1 MNTTAKKIE
10 NTVLSL
16 PPFSELNYERSYSI
30 DSLILMFFAFS
41 GIGWIWEVILHIIE
55 DGMIINRGVMTG
67 PWLPIYGMG
76 GVLILV
82 VLKKFRA
89 RPMQLFGTIM
99 CLCGVIEYVTSILL
113 ESLFGARWW
122 DYSDMLLSIDGR
134 VCLEGLMIFGIG
146 GLFFIYIIA
155 PKMDDLLMR
164 FSSKSKIIVC
174 VFLLAVFLGDLVH
187 MFIAPNMGFGI
198 TS

>member
-1 MNTTAKKIE
+1 MKTMAKKIE
-10 NTVLSL
+10 STVLSL
-16 PPFSELNYERSYSI
+16 SPFTELNYERTYSV

-41 GIGWIWEVILHIIE
+41 GIGWIWEVFLHIIE

-82 VLKKFRA
+82 VLKSWSNH
-89 RPMQLFGTIM
+89 PTQLLCMIM
-99 CLCGVIEYVTSILL
+99 GLCGVIEYVTSLML
-113 ESLFGARWW
+113 ETIFGARWW
-122 DYSDMLLSIDGR
+122 DYSDMFLNINGR
-134 VCLEGLMIFGIG
+134 VCVEGLVIFGIG

-155 PKMDDLLMR
+155 PKMDNLLQK
-164 FSSKSKIIVC
+164 FSSRSKFIVC
-174 VFLLAVFLGDLVH
+174 VFLTAVFLGDLVH